1 MSNTVDEKS
10 LTGTSRINEF
20 GHLEIGGC
28 DVVDLAAEYG
38 TPLIVYDEALL
49 RENCRRYKRSFVEHG
64 HRVAYAGKAFLSVA
78 MCQLIESEGL
88 FLDVVSGGELHTAL
102 TAGFPARRIY
112 FHGNNKSLGELKLA
126 LRAGVG
132 HIIVDNRY
140 EYSLL
145 KGLLNDVERPVS
157 ILLRV
162 ALGVDAATHQYI
174 RTGQHDSKFGFALDG
189 DDLEAVFADA
199 MTVNNLVLAGFHSH
213 IGSQITS
220 LATFSQAMDIMV
232 ELIRSYCDRY
242 PWLPVE
248 INLGG
253 GLGVNYLPGDEAA
266 SIEDL
271 TRLMRETAEA
281 YMAASGFNLRLVLEP
296 GRSIVAAAGTTLY
309 TVGSMKD
316 VPGGRRY
323 IAVDGGMTDN
333 PRTALYQAKYS
344 CLLANRATE
353 APAGVYSIAG
363 KACESGDMLI
373 WEHSLPAVNHGDI
386 LAIFVTG
393 AYTYSMASNYNR
405 LPRPAIVFVNEG
417 VARTII
423 ERETYADVVR
433 LDKSLTSAIKSK
445 T

>member
-1 MSNTVDEKS
+1 MSDTVGVVPLS
-10 LTGTSRINEF
+10 GTSRINEF

-28 DVVDLAAEYG
+28 DVVGLAAEYG
-38 TPLIVYDEALL
+38 TPLIVYDEALI
-49 RENCRRYKRSFVEHG
+49 RENCRRYQRSFAANG

-78 MCQLIESEGL
+78 MCQLVESEGL

-102 TAGFPARRIY
+102 VAGFPAERIY
-112 FHGNNKSLGELKLA
+112 FHGNNKSPGELSMA
-126 LRAGVG
+126 LQAGVG
-132 HIIVDNRY
+132 HIVVDNPY
-140 EYSLL
+140 EYFLL
-145 KGLLNDVERPVS
+145 KSLAHDVAKPVV

-174 RTGQHDSKFGFALDG
+174 RTGQHDSKFGFAQGG
-189 DDLEAVFADA
+189 DDLLAVFADA
-199 MTVNNLVLAGFHSH
+199 LTAKNLVLAGFHSH

-220 LATFSQAMDIMV
+220 LDAFRQAVDIMFA
-232 ELIRSYCDRY
+232 LIQSCRTRY
-242 PWLPVE
+242 SWQPLEV
-248 INLGG
+248 NLGG

-271 TRLMRETAEA
+271 SLLIREVAEA
-281 YMAASGFNLRLVLEP
+281 HMSALGIDVRLVLEP

-309 TVGSMKD
+309 TVGGMKD

-344 CLLANRATE
+344 CLLANRAAEPPT
-353 APAGVYSIAG
+353 ALYAIAG

-373 WEHSLPAVNHGDI
+373 WQHPLPAVKHGDI
-386 LAIFVTG
+386 LAVLVTG

-405 LPRPAIVFVNEG
+405 LPRPAIVLVSDG

-423 ERETYADVVR
+423 ERETYADLVR
-433 LDKSLTSAIKSK
+433 LDKRL
-445 T
+445 

>member
-1 MSNTVDEKS
+1 MSNTIGEKL
-10 LTGTSRINEF
+10 LTGTSRINEL

-28 DVVDLAAEYG
+28 DVVGLAAAYG
-38 TPLIVYDEALL
+38 TPLIVYDEALI
-49 RENCRRYKRSFVEHG
+49 RENCRRYQRSFAAKG

-78 MCQLIESEGL
+78 MCQLVESEGL

-102 TAGFPARRIY
+102 TAGFPAERIY
-112 FHGNNKSLGELKLA
+112 FHGNNKSPQELTMA
-126 LRAGVG
+126 LQAGVG
-132 HIIVDNRY
+132 HIVVDNRY
-140 EYSLL
+140 EYFLL
-145 KGLLNDVERPVS
+145 KSLANDVAKPVV

-162 ALGVDAATHQYI
+162 ALGVDASTHQYI
-174 RTGQHDSKFGFALDG
+174 KTGQHDSKFGFAQGGEDFL
-189 DDLEAVFADA
+189 AVFADA
-199 MTVNNLVLAGFHSH
+199 MTATNLVLAGFHSH

-220 LATFSQAMDIMV
+220 LVAFRQAVDLMFA
-232 ELIRSYCDRY
+232 LIQSCCARY
-242 PWLPVE
+242 SWRPLE

-271 TRLMRETAEA
+271 AHLIREVAEA
-281 YMAASGFNLRLVLEP
+281 HMSALGLDLDLRLVLEP

-309 TVGSMKD
+309 TVGGMKD
-316 VPGGRRY
+316 VPGGRSY

-344 CLLANRATE
+344 CLLANRAAEPPT
-353 APAGVYSIAG
+353 GVYAIAG

-386 LAIFVTG
+386 LAVLVTG

-405 LPRPAIVFVNEG
+405 LPRPAIVLVSGG
-417 VARTII
+417 VARTIVL
-423 ERETYADVVR
+423 RETYADLVR
-433 LDKSLTSAIKSK
+433 LDQRL
-445 T
+445 

>member
-1 MSNTVDEKS
+1 MSDTVGAALLS
-10 LTGTSRINEF
+10 GTSRINES

-28 DVVDLAAEYG
+28 DVVGLAAAYG

-49 RENCRRYKRSFVEHG
+49 RENCRRYQRSFAQNG
-64 HRVAYAGKAFLSVA
+64 HRVAYAGKAFLCVA

-88 FLDVVSGGELHTAL
+88 LLDVVSGGELHTAL
-102 TAGFPARRIY
+102 AAGFPAERIY
-112 FHGNNKSLGELKLA
+112 FHGNNKSPGELTMA
-126 LRAGVG
+126 LQAGVG
-132 HIIVDNRY
+132 HIVVDNRY
-140 EYSLL
+140 EYFLL
-145 KGLLNDVERPVS
+145 KSLSNDVERPVV

-174 RTGQHDSKFGFALDG
+174 RTGQHDSKFGFALGG

-199 MTVNNLVLAGFHSH
+199 LTAKNLVLAGFHSH

-220 LATFSQAMDIMV
+220 LVAFRQAVDIMF
-232 ELIRSYCDRY
+232 ELIRSYRDRY
-242 PWLPVE
+242 PWRPLEV
-248 INLGG
+248 NLGG
-253 GLGVNYLPGDEAA
+253 GLGVNYLPGDGAA

-271 TRLMRETAEA
+271 ARLIREVAEA
-281 YMAASGFNLRLVLEP
+281 HMADFGLDLRLVLEP

-309 TVGSMKD
+309 TVGGMKD
-316 VPGGRRY
+316 VPGGRSY

-344 CLLANRATE
+344 CLLANRAAE
-353 APAGVYSIAG
+353 PPAGVYAIAG
-363 KACESGDMLI
+363 KSCESGDMLI

-386 LAIFVTG
+386 LAVFVTG

-405 LPRPAIVFVNEG
+405 LPRPAIVLVSGG

-423 ERETYADVVR
+423 ERETYADLLR
-433 LDKSLTSAIKSK
+433 LDRGL
-445 T
+445 